1 MPGGLAVVLSGG
13 GAKGAFQVGVLDELI
28 TVKKVK
34 VDIFAGVSTGAIQAL
49 GGAMNDMPGLLK
61 EWLDIKGNKDIYKKR
76 TLGAAGAIF
85 GADSI
90 YDAKPLRTK
99 LNAYASAAKLKAAKK
114 TLLVGVV
121 SLGTGKYQTVDQTNP
136 NIGDWVYA
144 SSAQPAFFQP
154 LETKDGAG
162 VTEQWVDGGVREI
175 APLSSALKL
184 KPRAVLVIMA
194 SALKEP
200 PAPGKTYGNLA
211 DITLRAAAIQ
221 QQETME
227 NDIGNAMLI
236 NDLLGARERQLRA
249 LMDLATPA
257 ADIAKVMKPLEDQLA
272 RYAFAPIRVLRPD
285 NSFVPADTLTFD
297 PKKIGDAIEAG
308 REAVRAQWDTLGPF
322 LSAGA

>member
-49 GGAMNDMPGLLK
+49 GGAMGDMPGLLK
-61 EWLDIKGNKDIYKKR
+61 EWLDITGNKSIYKKR
-76 TLGAAGAIF
+76 VGGAAGAIF

-90 YDAKPLRTK
+90 YDAKALRTK
-99 LNAYASAAKLKAAKK
+99 LNAYADPAKIRAAKK

-121 SLGTGKYQTVDQTNP
+121 SLATGKYQTVDQTNP

-144 SSAQPAFFQP
+144 SSAQPAFFKP
-154 LETKDGAG
+154 LETRDANG
-162 VTEQWVDGGVREI
+162 VEEQWVDGGVREI
-175 APLSSALKL
+175 APLSAALKL
-184 KPRAVLVIMA
+184 KPRAVLVVMA
-194 SALKEP
+194 SPQKEP

-211 DITLRAAAIQ
+211 EIALRAAAIQ

-249 LMDLATPA
+249 LMDANVSA
-257 ADIAKVMKPLEDQLA
+257 ADMAKVMKPLEDELA
-272 RYAFAPIRVLRPD
+272 RYAFAPVRVLRPD

-297 PKKIGDAIEAG
+297 PKKIREAIEAG
-308 REAVRAQWDTLGPF
+308 REAVRQQWATLGLF
-322 LSAGA
+322 LSGGV